1 VKFNDAVWGAALL
14 AFAGALF
21 WHVQGFPSIP
31 GQRVGP
37 SAMPGAIAVGLGV
50 CGAILLVRG
59 LRERA
64 RSDGGAPWVAL
75 PEWFASRPQVIG
87 FSVLVAVNLLYLF
100 AVERLGFVIVGTI
113 YLTALMAVLRVRPAR
128 ALAIG
133 VVMTLLIHYAFYK
146 LLKVP
151 LPWGLLQSVAW

>member
-1 VKFNDAVWGAALL
+1 MKFNDATWGAALL
-14 AFAGALF
+14 AFAAALL
-21 WHVQGFPSIP
+21 WHVQAFPNIP

-37 SAMPGAIAVGLGV
+37 SAMPSALAVGLGL

-64 RSDGGAPWVAL
+64 GSGRGAAWVAL
-75 PEWFASRPQVIG
+75 PAWFASRPQVIA
-87 FSVLVAVNLLYLF
+87 FAVLVAVNLLYLF
-100 AVERLGFVIVGTI
+100 AVERIGFVIVGSI
-113 YLTALMAVLRVRPAR
+113 YLTALMAVLRVRLGR
-128 ALAIG
+128 ALLIG

-151 LPWGLLQSVAW
+151 LPWGWLQPVAW